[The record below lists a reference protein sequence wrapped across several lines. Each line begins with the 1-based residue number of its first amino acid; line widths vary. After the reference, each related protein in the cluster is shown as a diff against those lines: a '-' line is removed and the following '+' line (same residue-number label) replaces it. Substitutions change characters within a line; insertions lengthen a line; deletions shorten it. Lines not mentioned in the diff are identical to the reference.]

1 MEKTISAME
10 ARKNFGQL
18 LEEAYYRGNVFVIQR
33 AAKPMAALVPVA
45 QYHQW
50 QIERERF
57 FALIDQV
64 QERTRQVPVTEL
76 EEAIAEAVEA
86 AKQAEIALA
95 ELGHTDARRPGR

>member
-1 MEKTISAME
+1 ME

-18 LEEAYYRGNVFVIQR
+18 LEETYYRGDVFVIQR

-50 QIERERF
+50 QMEREKF

-64 QERTRQVPVTEL
+64 QERTRHVSASEI
-76 EEAIAEAVEA
+76 EEAITEAVEA
-86 AKQAEIALA
+86 AKQAESALS
-95 ELGHTDARRPGR
+95 EPGNVDARRTGR